1 MQVCIH
7 AYACIYTM
15 QVLGA
20 MASGALSVGDKSD
33 PEEIAD
39 VVGLSKKNFKDA
51 VGLLYRQNIVDVH
64 DREVRLEAVVLLGC
78 GLGQP

>member
-1 MQVCIH
+1 
-7 AYACIYTM
+7 M

-51 VGLLYRQNIVDVH
+51 VGLLYRQNVVDVH

>member
-1 MQVCIH
+1 M
-7 AYACIYTM
+7 
-15 QVLGA
+15 
-20 MASGALSVGDKSD
+20 GDKSD
-33 PEEIAD
+33 PQEIAD

-51 VGLLYRQNIVDVH
+51 VGLLYRQNVVDVH